1 MNRGYGFPPSGFRD
15 GFAEHAGGPSAIA
28 WVIFA
33 LVLVV
38 LFLVLVSL
46 ILDLY
51 FRSQGGP
58 RRTRWLPGPAGPGR
72 ALAVLDVRYAQGELS
87 REDYLQARGD
97 LFGREPVEAP
107 TEEVPSSGRLGRG
120 RRSRKG

>member
-1 MNRGYGFPPSGFRD
+1 MNRGYGLPPNGFRD
-15 GFAEHAGGPSAIA
+15 GFVEHAGGPSSIA

-33 LVLVV
+33 LVLLV
-38 LFLVLVSL
+38 LLLLLVSL

-51 FRSQGGP
+51 FRSQGGS
-58 RRTRWLPGPAGPGR
+58 RRARWFPGPAGPGR

-97 LFGREPVEAP
+97 LFGTESGGAP
-107 TEEVPSSGRLGRG
+107 TEETPPAGRLRRG
-120 RRSRKG
+120 RKSKKT